1 MIRFTKFL
9 PRLLSRGYE
18 NETSQALAIKEF
30 YLIFVDLE
38 NLTAQALHGIIAFNP
53 RLKSRGKLKPRQV
66 KPKYLKNS

>member
-1 MIRFTKFL
+1 LLIGKYIGFL

-18 NETSQALAIKEF
+18 NQTSQALAIKEF

-53 RLKSRGKLKPRQV
+53 RLKSRGNTNPRQV
-66 KPKYLKNS
+66 KPK